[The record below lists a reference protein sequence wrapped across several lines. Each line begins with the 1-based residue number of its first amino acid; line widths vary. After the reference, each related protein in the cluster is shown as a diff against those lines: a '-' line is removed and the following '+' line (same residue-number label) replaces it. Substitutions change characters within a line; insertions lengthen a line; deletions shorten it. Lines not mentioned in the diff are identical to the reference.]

1 MNEQR
6 QSDSRPRF
14 INWLTPPTFAD
25 PEQTRVAAL
34 LHFVILVV
42 LSTLLLFYV
51 FYLIELATSAA
62 AIATSIPALVA
73 PILVSLGSVGLL
85 ALLRRPAYLPYIS
98 YLIVLSFYTLSIT
111 LTASFG
117 SIRVPVSSS
126 FIITLI
132 LAALVLQRRGI
143 ITLGILNIAAVT
155 ALYFLEI
162 AGRLPAATALTT
174 PTSPDHLFSAIF
186 TYIFVA
192 FLLFLAHLGLNSFIG
207 RVQSQAK
214 ELALR
219 NQELTHLRTNL
230 EAEIIERTQRVELS
244 RQQAEEAQKAMT
256 DQVWQITGQ
265 AVLAEVM
272 SGEQDITTLARNVI
286 RQLCLITEAQVGA
299 LYLMQGQKLQ
309 LHGSYAYSQRK
320 HLANQFHIGEGLI
333 GQAALEK
340 QRIVLTSVPPD
351 YMVIRSGLGETVP
364 HSLLALPFVHE
375 NQVIGAIELGTL
387 TAFSLR
393 QLEFLDAAAR
403 SIAIV
408 FNTALARAQIDE
420 LLAETRQQAEALQS
434 QEEELRATNEELA
447 TQAEVLRR
455 SEARLRQQQAE
466 LETANAEL
474 EENSTNLREKQ
485 LTLDWQNQKLRNAQA
500 ELEKRAVELAR
511 ANKTK
516 SEFLA
521 NMSHEL
527 RTPLNSLLILARLL
541 MENEEGNLTPE
552 QVQSAQIIYS
562 GGQDLLNLIN
572 EILDLSKIEAGRMEF
587 HIAPTLLTDMVKA
600 MQVQFNHVAAAKS
613 LTFATHITPDLPATI
628 QTDQQRVEQ
637 ILKNLLANAFKFT
650 ETGSVTLAIHRPTSP
665 INTTT
670 GKLAPDQAVAIS
682 VSDTGI
688 GISPE
693 QQQIVFEGFQ
703 QADGSTSRKY
713 GGTGLGL
720 TISREL
726 AIRLGGHIGLESTP
740 GKGSTFILYLPLI
753 SQPVVES
760 TTPITVP
767 SPVPGEAPRYKQ
779 PTGPLVMPSAPPPS
793 QTLPDDRHQ
802 LDDRHKRLLIIEDD
816 DRFAKI
822 VYDYAHK
829 RGLHCLIAPDGE
841 TGLQLVASRQPDAI
855 ILDLKLPGISG
866 WEVLDRLKNNPD
878 TRHIPV
884 HIISID
890 DEDQNVYKMG
900 AMGFISKPVSM
911 EDLEQ
916 VFQKLERV
924 SSQEIKTILLI
935 EDDENLRHSVKKLLG
950 GEDVQVVE
958 ANTGAAALQFLRTQL
973 FDCMILDLTLPDMT
987 GFDLL
992 DKMNESDDL
1001 RRCPVIVYTGKALT
1015 EDENL
1020 ALMQYA
1026 DSVIVKGVKS
1036 PERLLDET
1044 ALFLHR
1050 VVADLSSEKQKTI
1063 KQLHE
1068 QDTTLAGKHILAV
1081 DDDMRNAFALSK
1093 LLSDKGLKVTLARS
1107 GQQALDTLENT
1118 PDISLVLMDIMMP
1131 GMDGYEAIRRI
1142 RLQPRFRNLPILAL
1156 TAKAMKGDAEKCIA
1170 AGANDYL
1177 AKPLDV
1183 SRLFSML
1190 RVWLY
1195 RS

>member
-1 MNEQR
+1 MNEQK
-6 QSDSRPRF
+6 QSGSRPRF
-14 INWLTPPTFAD
+14 ITWLTPPTFPD

-34 LHFVILVV
+34 LHFIILTILSVI
-42 LSTLLLFYV
+42 LLFYIV
-51 FYLIELATSAA
+51 YYVQLSNAPTEVVVSL
-62 AIATSIPALVA
+62 PALIV
-73 PILVSLGSVGLL
+73 PFFIVVGCMLLL
-85 ALLRRPAYLPYIS
+85 ALLHRQYIRFTS
-98 YLIVLSFYTLSIT
+98 YLTVGGFFLLAVV

-117 SIRVPVSSS
+117 SIRVPVSVA
-126 FIITLI
+126 FVVTLI
-132 LAALVLQRRGI
+132 LAALVLQRQGILI
-143 ITLGILNIAAVT
+143 ITILNLAALT
-155 ALYFLEI
+155 GLYLLEI
-162 AGRLPAATALTT
+162 NGQLPPATALTL
-174 PTSPDHLFSAIF
+174 PTTFDQLLSNIF
-186 TYIFVA
+186 NNLFVA
-192 FLLFLAHLGLNSFIG
+192 ALLFLANLGIGSFIQ
-207 RVQSQAK
+207 RIQNQTH
-214 ELALR
+214 ELTLR
-219 NQELTHLRTNL
+219 NQELVHLRENL
-230 EAEIIERTQRVELS
+230 EAQIIERTQSAEQA
-244 RQQAEEAQKAMT
+244 RQEAEQAHQAMT

-265 AVLAEVM
+265 AVLAQVM
-272 SGEQDITTLARNVI
+272 SGEQDIATLSRQVI

-299 LYLMQGQKLQ
+299 LYLLQGQRLQ
-309 LHGSYAYSQRK
+309 LQGSYAYSQRK
-320 HLANQFHIGEGLI
+320 HLANQFLLGEGLI

-340 QRIVLTSVPPD
+340 QPILLTQVPSE
-351 YMVIRSGLGETVP
+351 YVVIRSGLGEAP
-364 HSLLALPFVHE
+364 PQNLLALPFMHE
-375 NQVIGAIELGTL
+375 NQVIGVVEIGALA
-387 TAFSLR
+387 AFSP
-393 QLEFLDAAAR
+393 QHLEFLDAAAR

-420 LLAETRQQAEALQS
+420 LLTETRQQAQALQV

-447 TQAEVLRR
+447 AQAEVLRR
-455 SEARLRQQQAE
+455 SEARLRQQQAD

-485 LTLDWQNQKLRNAQA
+485 LTLDWQNQKLRTAQA
-500 ELEKRAVELAR
+500 ELEKRAIELTR

-541 MENEEGNLTPE
+541 MENEEGNLTAE

-587 HIAPTLLTDMVKA
+587 HIAPVRLTDMVQA
-600 MQVQFNHVAAAKS
+600 MQAQFNHVAAAKNITLS
-613 LTFATHITPDLPATI
+613 THIAPDLPPTI
-628 QTDQQRVEQ
+628 HTDQQRVEQ
-637 ILKNLLANAFKFT
+637 ILKNLLANACKFT
-650 ETGSVTLAIHRPTSP
+650 DSGAVILALFRPDGPVTTA
-665 INTTT
+665 T
-670 GKLAPDQAVAIS
+670 GKLQPDQAIAIS
-682 VSDTGI
+682 VTDTGI
-688 GISPE
+688 GITPE
-693 QQQIVFEGFQ
+693 QQQIIFEGFH

-740 GKGSTFILYLPLI
+740 GRGSCFTLYLPLVGQAI
-753 SQPVVES
+753 EP
-760 TTPITVP
+760 TTVP
-767 SPVPGEAPRYKQ
+767 SLPPISEQPRPKQ
-779 PTGPLVMPSAPPPS
+779 PTGPLVLPSAVPPS
-793 QTLPDDRHQ
+793 QTLPDDRYQ

-829 RGLHCLIAPDGE
+829 RGLHCLIANDGE
-841 TGLQLVASRQPDAI
+841 TGLQLVANRQPDAI

-866 WEVLDRLKNNPD
+866 WEVLDRLKSNPD

-884 HIISID
+884 HIISIN
-890 DEDQNVYKMG
+890 DEDQNAYKMG
-900 AMGFISKPVSM
+900 AMGFISKPVSI

-916 VFQKLERV
+916 VFQKIDRLNA
-924 SSQEIKTILLI
+924 QAIKTVLVI
-935 EDDENLRHSVKKLLG
+935 EDDENLRHSVKKLLSG
-950 GEDVQVVE
+950 DDVQVVE
-958 ANTGAAALQFLRTQL
+958 ASTGAAALELFRTQP
-973 FDCMILDLTLPDMT
+973 FDCLILDLTLPDMT

-992 DKMNESDDL
+992 DKLNESDDL

-1015 EDENL
+1015 EEENL

-1050 VVADLSSEKQKTI
+1050 VVADMPSEKQKAI

-1068 QDTTLAGKHILAV
+1068 QDTTLTGKHILAV

-1093 LLSDKGLKVTLARS
+1093 LLSDKGLRVTLARS
-1107 GQQALDTLENT
+1107 GQQALDVLENT
-1118 PDISLVLMDIMMP
+1118 PDIALVLMDIMMP

-1142 RLQPRFRNLPILAL
+1142 RSQPRFRNLPILAL